1 MTEDFDTSMMK
12 RCIELAKRALGR
24 TSPNPMVGAVVVK
37 DGRVV
42 GEGFHPG
49 AGKPHAE
56 VFALQQA
63 GEAARGAT
71 VYVNLEPCNHYGRT
85 PPCTE
90 ALIAAGV
97 RRVVVGMVDP
107 DERVCGRGIE
117 RLKAAGIEVKVG
129 VAQREC
135 LRLNEAFVH
144 RVKTGLPFGILKY
157 AMTLDGKIATAAGD
171 SKWIT
176 GESSRH
182 FVHQLRA
189 SCDAVVVG
197 GNTVRKDNPLLTSH
211 GVSDHNP
218 VRVVMTRTFELPLD
232 AQIWHTDVAPT
243 IVFTTFQQENSYL
256 KQQLLARGVEIVEME
271 NLNPRLLMA
280 DLTRRGFN
288 SVLWEC
294 GGNLAAE
301 AIASGCVQKVYCFV
315 APKIVGGNT
324 APTPV
329 GDLNIHSMQKALLL
343 HNTSVHRFDEDL
355 LMEGYLETGVGEL
368 FQPGI

>member
-1 MTEDFDTSMMK
+1 MTEDFDTLMMR
-12 RCIELAKRALGR
+12 RCIELAKKALGK

-37 DGRVV
+37 DGEVV

-49 AGKPHAE
+49 VGQPHAE

-97 RRVVVGMVDP
+97 KRVVVGMIDP

-117 RLKAAGIEVKVG
+117 RLRAAGIEVKVG
-129 VAQREC
+129 VAQEEC
-135 LRLNEAFVH
+135 FRLNEAFVH
-144 RVKTGLPFGILKY
+144 RVKTGLPFGLLKY
-157 AMTLDGKIATAAGD
+157 AMTLDGKIATATGD

-189 SCDAVVVG
+189 ACDAVVVG
-197 GNTVRKDNPLLTSH
+197 GNTIRRDNPLLTSH

-218 VRVVMTRTFELPLD
+218 LRVVMTRTFVLPPD
-232 AQIWHTDVAPT
+232 AQLWHTETAPT
-243 IVFTTFQQENSYL
+243 IVFTGKQEDSPL

-271 NLNPRLLMA
+271 DLTPSSVMA
-280 DLTRRGFN
+280 DLVRRGCN

-294 GGNLAAE
+294 GGFLAAQ
-301 AIASGCVQKVYCFV
+301 AIASGCVQKVYCFI
-315 APKIVGGNT
+315 APKIVGGSN

-329 GDLNIHSMQKALLL
+329 ADLNIHSMQDALSL
-343 HNTSVHRFDEDL
+343 HNLVVHRFHDDVL
-355 LMEGYLETGVGEL
+355 LEGYLS
-368 FQPGI
+368 